1 MTLLIAGDIGGTN
14 TRLQLFH
21 TTAQGVEPE
30 SPPQSYPSQKY
41 GDLVPIVEE
50 FCASLG
56 KCPQRA
62 CFAIAGPVANNRC
75 TLTNLH
81 WQLAGDRLAQ
91 DLQLETVTLINDF
104 AGIGYGVVGLKPE
117 DLHCLQA
124 GERDPLGPIAVIG
137 AGTGLG
143 EAVVIPQ
150 ANGPYRVFP
159 TEGGHTDFAPRN
171 PMETALLDYFKT
183 EKQLKRVSVER
194 VVSGMGIVDIYHC
207 LRDRLAIPE
216 SPTLAAQRQNP
227 DLDLAALIAQGA
239 ASTEDPLCQATMNCF
254 VSAYGAEAGNLA
266 LKLLPYGGL
275 FIAGGIAAK
284 ILPLMEQGEFMAA
297 YRDKGRVSP
306 ILDRVPI
313 QVVLSGDVGLVGA
326 ALCAA
331 QS

>member
-1 MTLLIAGDIGGTN
+1 MTLIIAGDIGGTN

-21 TTAQGVEPE
+21 TTPNGVEAE
-30 SPPQSYPSQKY
+30 SPPYSYPSQNY
-41 GDLVPIVEE
+41 PDLVPIVEE
-50 FCASLG
+50 FCQRVG
-56 KCPQRA
+56 KCSQRA
-62 CFAIAGPVANNRC
+62 CFAIAGPVENNRC

-81 WQLAGDRLAQ
+81 WQLEGDRLAQ
-91 DLQLETVTLINDF
+91 ELHLEAVTLINDF

-124 GERDPLGPIAVIG
+124 GQPDPLGPIAVIG

-150 ANGPYRVFP
+150 GKGQYRVFP

-171 PMETALLDYFKT
+171 PTETALLDYFKT
-183 EKQLKRVSVER
+183 EKKLKRVSVER

-207 LRDRLAIPE
+207 CRDRLAIPE
-216 SPTLAAQRQNP
+216 SPAMAVQRQNP
-227 DLDLAALIAQGA
+227 GIDLAALIAQLA
-239 ASTEDPLCQATMNCF
+239 FSTNDPLCQATMNCF

-284 ILPLMEQGEFMAA
+284 ILPLIEQGEFMAA
-297 YRDKGRVSP
+297 YRDKGRVSAV
-306 ILDRVPI
+306 LDRVPI

-331 QS
+331 QG

>member
-30 SPPQSYPSQKY
+30 SSPQSYPSQDY
-41 GDLVPIVEE
+41 PDLVPIVAE
-50 FCASLG
+50 FCQGL
-56 KCPQRA
+56 KQKPQRA
-62 CFAIAGPVANNRC
+62 CFAIAGPVANNCC

-81 WQLAGDRLAQ
+81 WQLGGDRLAQ
-91 DLQLETVTLINDF
+91 ALGLASVTLINDF
-104 AGIGYGVVGLKPE
+104 VGIGYGVVGLKPQ

-124 GERDPLGPIAVIG
+124 GRPDPMGAIAVLG

-150 ANGPYRVFP
+150 GNGQYRVFP

-171 PMETALLDYFKT
+171 PTETALLDYFKT

-216 SPTLAAQRQNP
+216 SPALAAQWQNP
-227 DLDLAALIAQGA
+227 NLDFAALIAQLA
-239 ASTEDPLCQATMNCF
+239 FSTNDRLCRATMDCF
-254 VSAYGAEAGNLA
+254 ISAYGAEAGNLA

-275 FIAGGIAAK
+275 FIAGGIAPK

-297 YRDKGRVSP
+297 YRDKGRVSAV
-306 ILDRVPI
+306 LDSVPI

-331 QS
+331 QG